1 MKQVKELAKGKSL
14 LEVIALY
21 LFYPFV
27 VVEDE
32 DFPEKKVEALETRP
46 IRKSVSFASVEV
58 PVKSAV
64 ELELIPTQSV
74 YPYKYESL
82 RTKESNIRPSR
93 EGNDSPLVKDIEN
106 DKTSLYI
113 DFRSTAAKAKTS
125 YQYMRTG
132 MKVSG
137 ITSAIEL
144 IFGIV
149 LCALYGR
156 SIIIGSIFDCTLR
169 FFFVQN
175 TLSLIH
181 YYDTYFLT
189 MNIGSLCLLSLLD
202 IIFTS
207 YLFSHFTDIGI
218 TACSKYSS
226 QGSITYTGDR
236 DYFDNAA
243 TCFSSSNKVTWQ
255 CYCYDATHEDC
266 SSFTVNN
273 RQASDAA
280 TSCKSFIT
288 SESTTFFALTVMMV
302 MMSVLHAVCYL
313 IAFFRIQQL
322 SSQQQRTKRIPIPYT
337 NLKYSNY

>member
-1 MKQVKELAKGKSL
+1 MKELAKGKSL
-14 LEVIALY
+14 LEVFAHY

-27 VVEDE
+27 AVEDE
-32 DFPEKKVEALETRP
+32 DFPEKQVEALETRP

-74 YPYKYESL
+74 FPYKYESL

-113 DFRSTAAKAKTS
+113 DFRSTAAKARAS
-125 YQYMRTG
+125 YKRMRTG

-137 ITSAIEL
+137 VTSAIEL
-144 IFGIV
+144 IIGIV
-149 LCALYGR
+149 VCALYGR

-207 YLFSHFTDIGI
+207 YFFSHFTDIGI

-236 DYFDNAA
+236 NYFDNAA
-243 TCFSSSNKVTWQ
+243 TCFSSSNKVMWQ

-288 SESTTFFALTVMMV
+288 SESMTFFALTVMMV
-302 MMSVLHAVCYL
+302 VMSVLHAACYL

-322 SSQQQRTKRIPIPYT
+322 SSQQQRSKRIPIMPYT

>member
-1 MKQVKELAKGKSL
+1 M
-14 LEVIALY
+14 
-21 LFYPFV
+21 
-27 VVEDE
+27 VEDE
-32 DFPEKKVEALETRP
+32 DLPEIQVAVLETRP

-58 PVKSAV
+58 PVKRAV
-64 ELELIPTQSV
+64 ELEMIPPQTVSS
-74 YPYKYESL
+74 YYYESL
-82 RTKESNIRPSR
+82 HTEEATIKPSHER
-93 EGNDSPLVKDIEN
+93 KDWHYDPTKDIEN

-113 DFRSTAAKAKTS
+113 DFRSTAAKAKVS
-125 YQYMRTG
+125 HQYMRTG

-207 YLFSHFTDIGI
+207 YYFSHFTDIGI

-226 QGSITYTGDR
+226 QGIITYTGDR
-236 DYFDNAA
+236 DYFDNAGN
-243 TCFSSSNKVTWQ
+243 CLSSSNKVTWQ

-266 SSFTVNN
+266 SSFTVDN
-273 RQASDAA
+273 QPTSDAA

-288 SESTTFFALTVMMV
+288 SESTTFFALTVTMV
-302 MMSVLHAVCYL
+302 VMSVLHVVWYL

-322 SSQQQRTKRIPIPYT
+322 SSQQRSKRIPISYA
-337 NLKYSNY
+337 NFK